1 MNNYDSKSKNKMRF
15 LPFSLASEWLLFT
28 KLSQLEFF
36 GAEIPVDAGRL
47 RRNPKRVLRYGA
59 PADSFFGGDS
69 RGVDRPVFSSSNNST
84 EIWIEMFTLSMTQER
99 GALQMQWRTHP
110 NFHYYHRYSMRC
122 QFLKYFHWSNLN
134 PVCCYL

>member
-1 MNNYDSKSKNKMRF
+1 MKNYDSKSKNKMRF

-69 RGVDRPVFSSSNNST
+69 RGVDRPVFSSSNDST
-84 EIWIEMFTLSMTQER
+84 EIWIEMFTLSMTQAEGGR
-99 GALQMQWRTHP
+99 SKRNGELTRISIIITDTACVV
-110 NFHYYHRYSMRC
+110 NF
-122 QFLKYFHWSNLN
+122 
-134 PVCCYL
+134 